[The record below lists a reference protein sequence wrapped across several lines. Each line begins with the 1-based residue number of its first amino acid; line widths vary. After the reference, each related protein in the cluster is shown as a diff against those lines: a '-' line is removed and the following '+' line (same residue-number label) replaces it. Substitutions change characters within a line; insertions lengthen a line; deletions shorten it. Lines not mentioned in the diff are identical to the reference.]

1 VGAINVAVYRFTVW
15 DHARGENV
23 VSPRLATLNTIE
35 ELDGVPDK
43 GSMQLVDETELDSD
57 GFYSGTPDNASPK

>member
-1 VGAINVAVYRFTVW
+1 MGAINVAVYRFTVW

-43 GSMQLVDETELDSD
+43 ASMQLVDESELDSD
-57 GFYSGTPDNASPK
+57 GYYSGKQENPSQR